1 VTEKTPRQIAVEHAT
16 VIAGGDA
23 LVQATPEAL
32 AEFLRCA
39 IEADR
44 AQRQP
49 EIYIVQ
55 NDAGDIVDVFR
66 DADEATAQY
75 QDGYSVVE
83 ETIWEPGGFA
93 AAAAEPE
100 DRG

>member
-1 VTEKTPRQIAVEHAT
+1 MSLKTPRDIAIEHAT
-16 VIAGGDA
+16 RIAGSDA
-23 LVQATPEAL
+23 IVRATPEAL

-55 NDAGDIVDVFR
+55 NEPGDVVDVFR
-66 DADEATAQY
+66 DADEAKAVY
-75 QDGYSVVE
+75 PDGFTVVE
-83 ETIWEPGGFA
+83 QTIWEPGEYA
-93 AAAAEPE
+93 AARA
-100 DRG
+100 